1 VASPPRIWV
10 DFTSTF
16 LSAFVLSNLR
26 NLSNLWIMSRG
37 RAARLLPLSSTDV
50 AIPDKLYFRIG
61 EVSELTRTKAFVLRF
76 WETEFTSLRPVKG
89 KSGHRL
95 YRRKDVELI
104 FRIRRLLYEKGFTI
118 EGARRHLASDGKNP
132 AEQTHLFHSP
142 PDMAEIKAIRQE
154 LQTVLT
160 MLSRKC

>member
-1 VASPPRIWV
+1 
-10 DFTSTF
+10 
-16 LSAFVLSNLR
+16 
-26 NLSNLWIMSRG
+26 MSRG

-132 AEQTHLFHSP
+132 RSRRTCSTPPGHGGNQSHPAGVADCIDNAFAE
-142 PDMAEIKAIRQE
+142 
-154 LQTVLT
+154 VLA
-160 MLSRKC
+160 